1 MLETS
6 ASELSELR
14 LNGRLASFSQPVET
28 GFETGF
34 ETHFEAGFEAG

>member
-1 MLETS
+1 MVETS
-6 ASELSELR
+6 ASELR

-34 ETHFEAGFEAG
+34 DTRFEAGFEAG